1 MLKTVPVSVTPWRHP
16 DAARACPSLVFP
28 QAKRSNPARRGRA
41 RSVSASRSHG
51 GRTRSLLGSFVLV
64 LAVALGCTA
73 TLSAVP
79 ADAAASSRLD
89 RTERKI
95 VKLVNSYRARHGRA
109 RLRASGRLNR
119 VAHRHSRAMMVHDF
133 FAHSSRNGTP
143 ATTRV
148 RRSSR
153 ARSVGENIAFVG
165 AGERRVARRV
175 VSMWIN
181 SPGHRAV
188 LLGHSYRR
196 IGVGRRSGNLAGSAG
211 TAYTADFASR

>member
-1 MLKTVPVSVTPWRHP
+1 MLKTVSVSTTPWRRA
-16 DAARACPSLVFP
+16 DVARTFPASVFP
-28 QAKRSNPARRGRA
+28 RPKRSNPARGDRA
-41 RSVSASRSHG
+41 GSTLSSRCEG
-51 GRTRSLLGSFVLV
+51 GRDRSLLGAFVLA
-64 LAVALGCTA
+64 LALGCTA
-73 TLSAVP
+73 TVSVVP

-109 RLRASGRLNR
+109 RLRPSGSLNR
-119 VAHRHSRAMMVHDF
+119 VAHRHSRAMVVHDF

-165 AGERRVARRV
+165 AGQRRVAWQV

-196 IGVGRRSGNLAGSAG
+196 IGVGGRRGNLRGSHG
-211 TAYTADFASR
+211 SAYTADFASWR

>member
-1 MLKTVPVSVTPWRHP
+1 M
-16 DAARACPSLVFP
+16 
-28 QAKRSNPARRGRA
+28 
-41 RSVSASRSHG
+41 SASRRHES
-51 GRTRSLLGSFVLV
+51 RTRGLVASFA
-64 LAVALGCTA
+64 LAVALACTA

-95 VKLVNSYRARHGRA
+95 VKLINSYRARHGRA

-119 VAHRHSRAMMVHDF
+119 VAHGHSREMMVHDF
-133 FAHSSRNGTP
+133 FAHTSRNGTP
-143 ATTRV
+143 AATRV

-165 AGERRVARRV
+165 SGQRRVAARV

-188 LLGHSYRR
+188 LLGHSYRL
-196 IGVGRRSGNLAGSAG
+196 IGVGRRSGKLGGSVG
-211 TAYTADFASR
+211 SAYTADFASRG